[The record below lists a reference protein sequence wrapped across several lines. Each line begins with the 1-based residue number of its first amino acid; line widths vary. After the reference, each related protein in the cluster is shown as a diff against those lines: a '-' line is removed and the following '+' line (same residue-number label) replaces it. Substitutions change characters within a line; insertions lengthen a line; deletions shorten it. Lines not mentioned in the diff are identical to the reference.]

1 MAQQNGKGT
10 LVEDTVNLH
19 DGSVADTVDKVRGY
33 FHSDPSSGYAFLA
46 KDTEVVLVTNSYD
59 SAHAGDKLL
68 HLWYVKGGPD
78 EGSAGD
84 DLVVLLGSVRFDVP
98 FKSFSIN
105 ILTPD
110 CFTTLD
116 SL

>member
-1 MAQQNGKGT
+1 MTQPLVLTGVFQVAQ
-10 LVEDTVNLH
+10 LF
-19 DGSVADTVDKVRGY
+19 VR
-33 FHSDPSSGYAFLA
+33 FL
-46 KDTEVVLVTNSYD
+46 E
-59 SAHAGDKLL
+59 DKLL

>member
-1 MAQQNGKGT
+1 M
-10 LVEDTVNLH
+10 EDTVNLH
-19 DGSVADTVDKVRGY
+19 SMAHIDTIDLVRSC
-33 FHSDPSSGYAFLA
+33 FHSNPSSGYAFLA
-46 KDTEVVLVTNSYD
+46 RDAEVVLVTNSYD